1 MGSNY
6 IFMKRLL
13 LILLIFG
20 CTLPAFSQKDKSVT
34 TTYFLI
40 RHAEKDRSN
49 PTDKNPHLTDKGRER
64 ALNWSQVL
72 KNVKLDAVYSTN
84 YNRTK
89 ETANPTAA
97 SHHLKLVY
105 YNPSKIDYAVF
116 KKETKGK
123 TVLIVGHS
131 NTTPQFVNGLI
142 GKDKY
147 KQIADSNNANLY
159 IIALKGSIISDIQLY
174 IK

>member
-1 MGSNY
+1 
-6 IFMKRLL
+6 MKRLL
-13 LILLIFG
+13 IVLLIFG
-20 CTLPAFSQKDKSVT
+20 CTLSTFAQKDKSVT

-49 PTDKNPHLTDKGRER
+49 PTDKNPHLKNIGRER
-64 ALNWSQVL
+64 ALKWSQVL
-72 KNVKLDAVYSTN
+72 KNIKLDAVYSTD

-97 SHHLKLVY
+97 SHHLKVIY
-105 YNPSKIDYAVF
+105 YNPSKVDYEAF
-116 KKETKGK
+116 KKKTKGK

-131 NTTPQFVNGLI
+131 NTTPQFVNALI

-147 KQIADSNNANLY
+147 KQIADSNNGNLY
-159 IIALKGSIISDIQLY
+159 IVTIIGDKISDFQLY
-174 IK
+174 INK

>member
-1 MGSNY
+1 
-6 IFMKRLL
+6 MKRFLIVLL
-13 LILLIFG
+13 VFG
-20 CTLPAFSQKDKSVT
+20 CTLATFAQKDKSNT

-49 PTDKNPHLTDKGRER
+49 PDDRNPHLKDIGRER
-64 ALNWSQVL
+64 ALKWSQVL
-72 KNVKLDAVYSTN
+72 KNVKLDAVYSTD

-97 SHHLKLVY
+97 SHHLKVIY
-105 YNPSKIDYAVF
+105 YNPSKIDYDAF

-131 NTTPQFVNGLI
+131 NTTPKFVNALI

-147 KQIADSNNANLY
+147 KQIADTNNANLY
-159 IIALKGSIISDIQLY
+159 IVTINDSVISDIQLY

>member
-1 MGSNY
+1 
-6 IFMKRLL
+6 MKRLL
-13 LILLIFG
+13 FFLLILGLVIPTF
-20 CTLPAFSQKDKSVT
+20 AQKDKSNT

-49 PTDKNPHLTDKGRER
+49 PTDKNPHLKNIGRER
-64 ALNWSQVL
+64 ALKWSQVL
-72 KNVKLDAVYSTN
+72 KNVKLDAVYSTD

-97 SHHLKLVY
+97 SHHLKVVY
-105 YNPSKIDYAVF
+105 YNPSKVDYNAF

-147 KQIADSNNANLY
+147 KQIADTNNANLY
-159 IIALKGSIISDIQLY
+159 IVTIIGSEISDTQLY

>member
-1 MGSNY
+1 
-6 IFMKRLL
+6 MKRLL
-13 LILLIFG
+13 LILLIVTF
-20 CTLPAFSQKDKSVT
+20 TIPTFSQKDKAVT

-49 PTDKNPHLTDKGRER
+49 PTDKNPHLKNKGRER
-64 ALNWSQVL
+64 ALRWSQVL

-105 YNPSKIDYAVF
+105 YNPSKIDYVAF
-116 KKETKGK
+116 KNETKGK
-123 TVLIVGHS
+123 TVLVVGHS
-131 NTTPQFVNGLI
+131 NTTPKFVNGLI

-159 IIALKGSIISDIQLY
+159 IVTINGSEISDIQLY

>member
-1 MGSNY
+1 
-6 IFMKRLL
+6 MKRLII
-13 LILLIFG
+13 ILLVAG
-20 CTLPAFSQKDKSVT
+20 LALPAFAQKENQTV

-40 RHAEKDRSN
+40 RHAEKNRNN
-49 PTDKNPHLTDKGRER
+49 PDNKNPHLTDKGRER
-64 ALNWSQVL
+64 ALRWSQIL
-72 KNVKLDAVYSTN
+72 KNVKLDAVYSTD

-97 SHHLKLVY
+97 SQHLKVTFY
-105 YNPSKIDYAVF
+105 HPIKIDYAAF

-131 NTTPQFVNGLI
+131 NTIPNFVNALI

-147 KQIADSNNANLY
+147 KQIADTNNANLY
-159 IIALKGSIISDIQLY
+159 IVTITGDKVSDLQLY
-174 IK
+174 INN

>member
-1 MGSNY
+1 
-6 IFMKRLL
+6 MKRFLIAL
-13 LILLIFG
+13 LILSFIRPSF
-20 CTLPAFSQKDKSVT
+20 AQKDTSV

-49 PTDKNPHLTDKGRER
+49 PTDKNPHLKDKGRER
-64 ALNWSQVL
+64 ALKWSQVL
-72 KNVKLDAVYSTN
+72 KNVKLDAVYSTD

-97 SHHLKLVY
+97 SHHLKVTLY
-105 YNPSKIDYAVF
+105 HPIKINYNTF

-131 NTTPQFVNGLI
+131 NTIPDFVNALI

-147 KQIADSNNANLY
+147 KQIADTNNANLY
-159 IIALKGSIISDIQLY
+159 IVTLKDSVISDIQLY